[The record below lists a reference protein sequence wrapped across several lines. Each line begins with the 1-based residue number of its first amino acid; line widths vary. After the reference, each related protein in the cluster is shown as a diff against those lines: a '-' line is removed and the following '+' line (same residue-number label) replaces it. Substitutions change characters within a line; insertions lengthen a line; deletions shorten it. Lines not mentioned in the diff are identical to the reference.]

1 MVPRT
6 EARGDTLACLQEE
19 RSGVRRAEERCR
31 RAPPDGLWPLRR
43 PRNGGARDE
52 PPLCG
57 GTALRQ
63 LLPAVVQAEGEAPR
77 RGESDQALSCPVD
90 ALSTCAGASQGDRGC
105 EEAAA

>member
-43 PRNGGARDE
+43 PRNGAHDGTA
-52 PPLCG
+52 LCG

-77 RGESDQALSCPVD
+77 RSESDQALSSSVD
-90 ALSTCAGASQGDRGC
+90 ALFAGACGSERARGR
-105 EEAAA
+105 EA